1 MQSSVLSK
9 NDTVKMEEEEEQ
21 GNGRFDAI
29 KGQIATIARNNR
41 MEIQKFKFSTDRVE
55 NGITIDFALRVLIIS
70 NKNNNGNVAED

>member
-9 NDTVKMEEEEEQ
+9 NDTVKMEEEEQ

-55 NGITIDFALRVLIIS
+55 NGITIDFALRLLIIS